1 MNGSTIAFVG
11 GGNMAGSLVGGL
23 LARGWSAEDI
33 RVSDPQEDSR
43 ARLAALG
50 VHTTADNTEAVAG
63 AAIVVLAVKPQ
74 IMRAACLGIRE
85 AVAASKPLVISIAAG
100 TSTDSMAAWLGES
113 TAIVRCMPNTPA
125 MLQCGASVLYAT
137 PQVGIEQ
144 RRIAHEVLESVGYA
158 AWVDRE
164 ELLHAVTALSGSG
177 PAYVFLMLEA
187 MQRAGEN
194 LGLEPGLAR
203 RLASQTALGA
213 ARMAQEGEVDVV
225 ELRRRVTSP
234 GGTTERAIRVFE
246 QSGFRAMFEAAMGAA
261 CDRSRELAAA
271 GAGTGPSRVRSP
283 GAAAP
288 APGDNCS
295 ARSS

>member
-1 MNGSTIAFVG
+1 
-11 GGNMAGSLVGGL
+11 
-23 LARGWSAEDI
+23 
-33 RVSDPQEDSR
+33 
-43 ARLAALG
+43 
-50 VHTTADNTEAVAG
+50 
-63 AAIVVLAVKPQ
+63 
-74 IMRAACLGIRE
+74 
-85 AVAASKPLVISIAAG
+85 
-100 TSTDSMAAWLGES
+100 
-113 TAIVRCMPNTPA
+113 

-246 QSGFRAMFEAAMGAA
+246 QTGFREMVEAAMGAA
-261 CDRSRELAAA
+261 CDRSRELAAD
-271 GAGTGPSRVRSP
+271 
-283 GAAAP
+283 AAP
-288 APGDNCS
+288 G
-295 ARSS
+295 

>member
-1 MNGSTIAFVG
+1 MNGTTIAFVG

-23 LARGWSAEDI
+23 LARGWNAADI

-50 VHTTADNTEAVAG
+50 VHTTSDNAEAVAG
-63 AAIVVLAVKPQ
+63 AGIVVLAVKPQ
-74 IMRAACLGIRE
+74 IMRAACLGIRA
-85 AVAASKPLVISIAAG
+85 AVTAAKPLVISIAAG
-100 TSTDSMAAWLGES
+100 TTTASMAAWLGED

-125 MLQCGASVLYAT
+125 MLQCGATVLFAT
-137 PQVGIEQ
+137 AQVGIEQ
-144 RRIAHEVLESVGYA
+144 RRMAHAVLESVGYA

-194 LGLEPGLAR
+194 LGLEPELAR
-203 RLASQTALGA
+203 RLAAQTALGA
-213 ARMAQEGEVDVV
+213 SRMAQEGEVDVV

-246 QSGFRAMFEAAMGAA
+246 QAGFRAMFEAAMGAA
-261 CDRSRELAAA
+261 CDRSRELAAD
-271 GAGTGPSRVRSP
+271 S
-283 GAAAP
+283 AP
-288 APGDNCS
+288 A
-295 ARSS
+295 

>member
-23 LARGWSAEDI
+23 LARGRSAADI

-74 IMRAACLGIRE
+74 TMRVACLGIRE

-100 TSTDSMAAWLGES
+100 TSTESMAAWLGES

-246 QSGFRAMFEAAMGAA
+246 QTGFREMVEAAMGAA
-261 CDRSRELAAA
+261 CDRSRELAAD
-271 GAGTGPSRVRSP
+271 
-283 GAAAP
+283 AAP
-288 APGDNCS
+288 G
-295 ARSS
+295 

>member
-11 GGNMAGSLVGGL
+11 GGNMAGSLAGGL
-23 LARGWSAEDI
+23 LARGWSPADI

-43 ARLAALG
+43 TRLAALG

-63 AAIVVLAVKPQ
+63 AGIVVLAVKPQ

-100 TSTDSMAAWLGES
+100 TSTESMAAWLGES

-246 QSGFRAMFEAAMGAA
+246 QTGFREMVEAAMGAA
-261 CDRSRELAAA
+261 CDRSRELAAD
-271 GAGTGPSRVRSP
+271 
-283 GAAAP
+283 AAP
-288 APGDNCS
+288 G
-295 ARSS
+295 

>member
-100 TSTDSMAAWLGES
+100 TSTDSMAAWLGED

-261 CDRSRELAAA
+261 CDRSRELAAD
-271 GAGTGPSRVRSP
+271 S
-283 GAAAP
+283 AP
-288 APGDNCS
+288 D
-295 ARSS
+295 

>member
-23 LARGWSAEDI
+23 LARGWSAADI

-100 TSTDSMAAWLGES
+100 TSTESMAAWLGES
-113 TAIVRCMPNTPA
+113 AAIVRCMPNTPA

-246 QSGFRAMFEAAMGAA
+246 QTGFREMVEAAMGAA
-261 CDRSRELAAA
+261 CDRSRELAAD
-271 GAGTGPSRVRSP
+271 
-283 GAAAP
+283 AAP
-288 APGDNCS
+288 G
-295 ARSS
+295 

>member
-1 MNGSTIAFVG
+1 MTTSIIAFVG
-11 GGNMAGSLVGGL
+11 GGNMAGSLAGGL
-23 LARGWSAEDI
+23 LARGWSAGNI

-50 VHTTADNTEAVAG
+50 VQTTADNIEAVTG
-63 AAIVVLAVKPQ
+63 ADIVVLAVKPQ
-74 IMRAACLGIRE
+74 IMRVACLGIRE

-100 TSTDSMAAWLGES
+100 TSTVSMARWLGED

-137 PQVGIEQ
+137 ELVGIEQ
-144 RRIAHEVLESVGYA
+144 RRAAHEVLESVGYA

-194 LGLEPGLAR
+194 LGLAPELAR
-203 RLASQTALGA
+203 RLSAQTALGA
-213 ARMAQEGEVDVV
+213 ARMAQEGDVDVV

-261 CDRSRELAAA
+261 CDRSRELAAD
-271 GAGTGPSRVRSP
+271 S
-283 GAAAP
+283 AP
-288 APGDNCS
+288 D
-295 ARSS
+295 

>member
-1 MNGSTIAFVG
+1 MSRSTIAFVG

-23 LARGWSAEDI
+23 LARGWASGDI
-33 RVSDPQEDSR
+33 RVSDPQADSR

-63 AAIVVLAVKPQ
+63 ATIVVLAVKPQ

-85 AVAASKPLVISIAAG
+85 AIARAHPLVISIAAG
-100 TSTDSMAAWLGES
+100 TSTASIATWLGTG

-125 MLQCGASVLYAT
+125 MLQCGASVLFAT
-137 PQVGIEQ
+137 EQVGIEQ
-144 RRIAHEVLESVGYA
+144 RRIAHDVLESVGYA

-164 ELLHAVTALSGSG
+164 DLLHAVTALSGSG

-194 LGLEPGLAR
+194 LGLEPELAR
-203 RLASQTALGA
+203 RLAAQTALGA

-234 GGTTERAIRVFE
+234 GGTTERAVRVFE
-246 QSGFRAMFEAAMGAA
+246 QNGFREMFESAMGAA
-261 CDRSRELAAA
+261 ADRSRELAADV
-271 GAGTGPSRVRSP
+271 GP
-283 GAAAP
+283 G
-288 APGDNCS
+288 
-295 ARSS
+295 

>member
-23 LARGWSAEDI
+23 LARGWSPGNI
-33 RVSDPQEDSR
+33 RVSDPQEDSL

-50 VHTTADNTEAVAG
+50 VRTTSDNAEAVAG
-63 AAIVVLAVKPQ
+63 ADIVVLAVKPQ

-85 AVAASKPLVISIAAG
+85 AVAGAKPLVISIAAG
-100 TSTDSMAAWLGES
+100 TSTASIAAWLGGD

-125 MLQCGASVLYAT
+125 MLQCGATVLFAT
-137 PQVGIEQ
+137 EQVGIEQ
-144 RRIAHEVLESVGYA
+144 RRIAHDVLESVGYA

-194 LGLEPGLAR
+194 LGLEPELAR
-203 RLASQTALGA
+203 RLAAQTALGA
-213 ARMAQEGEVDVV
+213 SRMAQEGEVDVV

-246 QSGFRAMFEAAMGAA
+246 QAEFRAMFEAAMGAA
-261 CDRSRELAAA
+261 CDRSRELAAD
-271 GAGTGPSRVRSP
+271 G
-283 GAAAP
+283 
-288 APGDNCS
+288 APG
-295 ARSS
+295 

>member
-1 MNGSTIAFVG
+1 MTASIIAFVG
-11 GGNMAGSLVGGL
+11 GGNMAGSLAGGL
-23 LARGWSAEDI
+23 LARGWSAGNI

-50 VHTTADNTEAVAG
+50 VQTTADNIEAVTG
-63 AAIVVLAVKPQ
+63 ADIVVLAVKPQ
-74 IMRAACLGIRE
+74 IMRMACLGIRE

-100 TSTDSMAAWLGES
+100 TSTASMARWLGED

-137 PQVGIEQ
+137 ELVGIEQ
-144 RRIAHEVLESVGYA
+144 RRAAHEVLESVGYA

-187 MQRAGEN
+187 MQRGGEN
-194 LGLEPGLAR
+194 LGLAPELAR
-203 RLASQTALGA
+203 RLSAQTALGA

-246 QSGFRAMFEAAMGAA
+246 QSGFRAMFEAAMEAA
-261 CDRSRELAAA
+261 CDRSRELAAD
-271 GAGTGPSRVRSP
+271 S
-283 GAAAP
+283 AP
-288 APGDNCS
+288 D
-295 ARSS
+295 

>member
-1 MNGSTIAFVG
+1 MSGSTIAFVG

-23 LARGWSAEDI
+23 LARGWMAGNM
-33 RVSDPQEDSR
+33 RVSDPQEESR

-50 VHTTADNTEAVAG
+50 VHVTADNAEAVAG
-63 AAIVVLAVKPQ
+63 ADIVVLAVKPQ

-100 TSTDSMAAWLGES
+100 TSTESIAAWLGAD

-125 MLQCGASVLYAT
+125 MLQCGASVLFAT
-137 PQVGIEQ
+137 ARVGIEQ
-144 RRIAHEVLESVGYA
+144 RRIAHDVLESVGYA

-194 LGLEPGLAR
+194 LGLEPELAR
-203 RLASQTALGA
+203 RLAAQTALGA
-213 ARMAQEGEVDVV
+213 ARMAQEGDVDVV

-234 GGTTERAIRVFE
+234 GGTTERAVRVFE
-246 QSGFRAMFEAAMGAA
+246 QMGFRAMFEAAMGAA
-261 CDRSRELAAA
+261 CDRSRELAAD
-271 GAGTGPSRVRSP
+271 
-283 GAAAP
+283 AAP
-288 APGDNCS
+288 G
-295 ARSS
+295 